1 MDAKPLAEALLTA
14 TAQQDA
20 AAARV
25 TAYRDAMTT
34 LARNLWEGQG
44 IKATFPITGLGKAE
58 WLIHDPKPVITDHAA
73 FMRWAEASTEVRIT
87 VKPHVAELVEAF
99 LDGHAFTWK
108 REDILRDTDRD
119 ALLNRLTATDDGQA
133 VTVDGEVVPGVEW
146 RTEAPNLR
154 VTVEPDRKRDAKAA
168 ARAAVEAELDG

>member
-25 TAYRDAMTT
+25 TAYRDAMTAEFRDLYET
-34 LARNLWEGQG
+34 RG
-44 IKATFPITGLGKAE
+44 IRGTIELDGLGKAR
-58 WLIHDPKPVITDHAA
+58 WDTPDPTPIITDPVR
-73 FMRWAEASTEVRIT
+73 FIRWAGDACDVRIT
-87 VKPHVAELVEAF
+87 VRPHIAELLEAF
-99 LDGHAFTWK
+99 LAGHDLPWK
-108 REDILRDTDRD
+108 REDVLRDTDRD
-119 ALLNRLTATDDGQA
+119 AILAKLTPTADGSA
-133 VTVDGEVVPGVEW
+133 VTADGELVEGVEF
-146 RTEAPNLR
+146 RAAAPRLV